1 MKTYRRNSEA
11 EKYFDNERTAYR
23 RLRYNDRP
31 HANIIG
37 YYGSFVRDGT
47 YNIILEYADRG
58 TLNNY
63 LQETHEPTD
72 STGIM
77 TFWTQFLGILH
88 GLAHIH
94 GTHGPV
100 LDEPWALLG
109 YMNPTFF

>member
-11 EKYFDNERTAYR
+11 KKYFDNERIAYR
-23 RLRYNDRP
+23 RLRYQDKP

-37 YYGSFVRDGT
+37 YYGSFERNGT
-47 YNIILEYADRG
+47 FNIILEYADRG
-58 TLNNY
+58 TLNDF
-63 LQETHEPTD
+63 LQETHEPTN

-94 GTHGPV
+94 GTPG
-100 LDEPWALLG
+100 LALEDPWVLLG
-109 YMNPTFF
+109 